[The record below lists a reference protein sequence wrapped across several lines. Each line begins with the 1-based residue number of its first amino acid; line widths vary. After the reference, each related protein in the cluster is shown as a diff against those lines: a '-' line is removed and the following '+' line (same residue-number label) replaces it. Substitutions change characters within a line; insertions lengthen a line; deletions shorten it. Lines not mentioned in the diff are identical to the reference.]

1 MTTEVRVGLFAIL
14 GVTVL
19 LVSVAFLTGGL
30 TLREGGYD
38 LYMRVANAG
47 GITVSAPVQMAGI
60 QVGRVRSLDLTPE
73 RQAVITIRIREG
85 VTIPTGSR
93 FAIAT
98 AGLLGDR
105 FITITPGPPTAAPIP
120 PRTTVTGADP
130 FTLEELTT
138 RIVAVARQA
147 EVALANLNRLV
158 GDPEL
163 PAALSEAVRNTRET
177 SVVIRRAAGNIER
190 ASQTLDRAVSHE
202 LPVIARDLRAM
213 AADLAETA
221 RDVRTLVG
229 DIAGDGDT
237 ARRIRDTVSAVQRA
251 TQRVDKMTQDLSGV
265 INEEQ
270 VRAVRASLAEAQ
282 RAITEAR
289 QGVAEIR
296 QGVAEARGVIGRADR
311 VVERAGRLLPE
322 QLSIPGLLPNYHMDY
337 ELWYANARVGHD
349 MRFTLLSNTPRR
361 YVFTWRDIGGANRI
375 GLQIGTQ
382 VGGTPG
388 LWFRYGL
395 IDGQPGVG
403 LDYGNAPGPVYSLDV
418 YNLNQLTL
426 NFYATYFF
434 QRDWGISLRGT
445 GLLGQPVI
453 GIGYFRRF

>member
-1 MTTEVRVGLFAIL
+1 MTTEMRVGLFAIL

-19 LVSVAFLTGGL
+19 LVSIAFLTGGL

-38 LYMRVANAG
+38 LYVRVANAG
-47 GITVSAPVQMAGI
+47 GITLSAPVQMAGI

-73 RQAVITIRIREG
+73 RQAVITIRVREG
-85 VTIPTGSR
+85 VAIPTGSR

-105 FITITPGPPTAAPIP
+105 FITITPGPSTAPPIP

-138 RIVAVARQA
+138 RIIAVARQA
-147 EVALANLNRLV
+147 EAALATLNRLV

-163 PAALSEAVRNTRET
+163 PAALSETIRNARET
-177 SVVIRRAAGNIER
+177 TDVMRRAAGNIER
-190 ASQTLDRAVSHE
+190 ASETLDRSISRE

-213 AADLAETA
+213 AADLAESA
-221 RDVRTLVG
+221 REIRTLVG
-229 DIAGDGDT
+229 DVAADGDT

-296 QGVAEARGVIGRADR
+296 QGVAEARGVVGRADR

-322 QLSIPGLLPNYHMDY
+322 QLSIPGLLPTYHLDY
-337 ELWYANARVGHD
+337 ELWYASARVGHD
-349 MRFTLLSNTPRR
+349 MRFTLLSNAPRR
-361 YVFTWRDIGGANRI
+361 YIFTWRDIGGANRI
-375 GLQIGTQ
+375 GLQIGSQ
-382 VGGTPG
+382 VGETPA

-403 LDYGNAPGPVYSLDV
+403 LDYGAAPGPVYSVDV
-418 YNLNQLTL
+418 YNLNQLTV

-445 GLLGQPVI
+445 GLLGQPTV
-453 GIGYFRRF
+453 GLGYFRRF

>member
-19 LVSVAFLTGGL
+19 LVSIAFLTGGL

-38 LYMRVANAG
+38 LYVRVANAG
-47 GITVSAPVQMAGI
+47 GITLSAPVQMAGI

-73 RQAVITIRIREG
+73 HQAVITIRVRDD
-85 VTIPTGSR
+85 VAIPTGSR
-93 FAIAT
+93 FAVAT

-105 FITITPGPPTAAPIP
+105 FITITPGPPTAPPIP

-138 RIVAVARQA
+138 RVIAVARQA
-147 EVALANLNRLV
+147 ETALANINRLV
-158 GDPEL
+158 GDPQL
-163 PAALSEAVRNTRET
+163 PTTLNETIRNARET
-177 SVVIRRAAGNIER
+177 TDVMRRAAGNIER
-190 ASQTLDRAVSHE
+190 ASRTLDRSISRE
-202 LPVIARDLRAM
+202 LPIIARDLRTM
-213 AADLAETA
+213 AADLAATA
-221 RDVRTLVG
+221 REVRTLVG
-229 DIAGDGDT
+229 DVAADGET
-237 ARRIRDTVSAVQRA
+237 ARKIRETVSAVQRA
-251 TQRVDKMTQDLSGV
+251 TQRVDRMTEDLSGV
-265 INEEQ
+265 INEQQ
-270 VRAVRASLAEAQ
+270 VRAVRASLAEAE

-322 QLSIPGLLPNYHMDY
+322 QLTLPGLPSSYQLDY
-337 ELWYANARVGHD
+337 EFWYGSARVGHD
-349 MRFTLLSNTPRR
+349 MRFTLLSNASRR
-361 YVFTWRDIGGANRI
+361 YVFTWRDIGGLNRI

-382 VGGTPG
+382 AGETPA
-388 LWFRYGL
+388 LWLRYGL

-403 LDYGNAPGPVYSLDV
+403 LDYGTAPGPVYSLDV
-418 YNLNQLTL
+418 YNLNQLTV
-426 NFYATYFF
+426 NIYATYFF

-445 GLLGQPVI
+445 GLLGQPAI
-453 GIGYFRRF
+453 GLGYFRRF